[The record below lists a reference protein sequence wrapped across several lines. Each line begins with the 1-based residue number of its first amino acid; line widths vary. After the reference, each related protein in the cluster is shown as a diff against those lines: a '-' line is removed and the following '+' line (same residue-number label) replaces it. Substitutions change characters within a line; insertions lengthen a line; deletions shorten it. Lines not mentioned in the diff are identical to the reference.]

1 MFRILSNPCFYFSR
15 GRLSEIGDLTTDLET
30 QRDEA
35 TRQGR
40 EAQSERDIRAAQDRL
55 RTIQRSSED
64 LRGELEQM
72 RIANT
77 RASTSTRDT
86 RSSFQGQPSSSS
98 RQSHRRTS
106 SSSNTASTSAPR
118 RSREAS
124 RTTHSPDIRP
134 STTLEARLSRQQHQR
149 ASRSEDLPQGTS
161 SNYGQPTTYQPGTSR
176 EQGFSQAMGTRTFS
190 AYQSPEG
197 FQQTVVPR
205 APSLQTPPAQQQPYY
220 GGYTTNDAAP
230 SVPETSGQDDSTS
243 TGSSES
249 SEDEYADDRVSPY
262 WGSRRQFRDAVASVA
277 ARGNAEPAQRQRS
290 HHGSA
295 SGGGVYEPPANPS
308 QERGT
313 PSSSMVAYRERKGQ
327 YYQVPQLACLDI
339 WLPQYNINNLG
350 HPARCLHRANN
361 LRRDINFLR
370 VILRV
375 DPIQHTVNQAD
386 QRIDIKLQEQHR
398 VSGQ

>member
-1 MFRILSNPCFYFSR
+1 MSHYK

-40 EAQSERDIRAAQDRL
+40 EAQSEREIRAAQDRL

-64 LRGELEQM
+64 LRGELERM

-98 RQSHRRTS
+98 RQPHRRTS

-124 RTTHSPDIRP
+124 RTTNSPDIRP

-176 EQGFSQAMGTRTFS
+176 GQGFSQAMGTRTFS

-205 APSLQTPPAQQQPYY
+205 APSLQTPPVQQQPYY

-308 QERGT
+308 QERGR

>member
-40 EAQSERDIRAAQDRL
+40 EAQSEREIRAAQDRL

-64 LRGELEQM
+64 LRGLLSKDSLHHLADSPTEERLVPQ
-72 RIANT
+72 T
-77 RASTSTRDT
+77 L
-86 RSSFQGQPSSSS
+86 
-98 RQSHRRTS
+98 
-106 SSSNTASTSAPR
+106 PR
-118 RSREAS
+118 RQR
-124 RTTHSPDIRP
+124 RGG
-134 STTLEARLSRQQHQR
+134 LEKRHQR

-176 EQGFSQAMGTRTFS
+176 GQGFSQAMGTRTFS

-205 APSLQTPPAQQQPYY
+205 APSLQTPPVQQQPYY

-243 TGSSES
+243 TGSNES

-295 SGGGVYEPPANPS
+295 SGGGVYEPPANP
-308 QERGT
+308 
-313 PSSSMVAYRERKGQ
+313 MVAYRERKGQ

>member
-1 MFRILSNPCFYFSR
+1 MSHYN
-15 GRLSEIGDLTTDLET
+15 GERLSEIGDLTTDLET

-40 EAQSERDIRAAQDRL
+40 EAQSEREIRAAQDRL

-64 LRGELEQM
+64 LRGELERM
-72 RIANT
+72 SIANT

-98 RQSHRRTS
+98 RQPHRRTFS
-106 SSSNTASTSAPR
+106 PSNTASTSAPR

-134 STTLEARLSRQQHQR
+134 STTLETRLSRQQHQR
-149 ASRSEDLPQGTS
+149 ASKSENLPQGTS
-161 SNYGQPTTYQPGTSR
+161 SNYGQPTTYQLGTSR
-176 EQGFSQAMGTRTFS
+176 VQGLSQATNTRTFS

-205 APSLQTPPAQQQPYY
+205 APSLQTPPVQQQPYY
-220 GGYTTNDAAP
+220 GVYTTSDAAP
-230 SVPETSGQDDSTS
+230 SVPATSRQDDSTS
-243 TGSSES
+243 SGSSES

-262 WGSRRQFRDAVASVA
+262 WGSRRQFRDVVASVA

-290 HHGSA
+290 HHRKGEGHHPLVTEDPLQIPLMLSRE
-295 SGGGVYEPPANPS
+295 V
-308 QERGT
+308 
-313 PSSSMVAYRERKGQ
+313 VAYRERKGQ
-327 YYQVPQLACLDI
+327 YYQVLQLACLDI

-375 DPIQHTVNQAD
+375 DSIQHTVNQAD
-386 QRIDIKLQEQHR
+386 QRIDIELQEHHR